1 MNIDNINF
9 DEIKK
14 DLEENIKK
22 SHFIAIDEEFSGLYT
37 DRWRSGCSFDTVLYK
52 KINRWKV
59 EYIMKFIAHQ
69 N

>member
-22 SHFIAIDEEFSGLYT
+22 SHFITVDEEFSGLYT

-52 KINRWKV
+52 KD
-59 EYIMKFIAHQ
+59 
-69 N
+69 